1 MGGWRS
7 PVVVALLLLAVAASV
22 GAREVPPDADAA
34 RASPEAATGI
44 GSAAVAFG
52 RSDMVVA
59 AHPAAVVAARGV
71 LDAGGGAVDAAIA
84 AQLVLNLVEPQ
95 SSGIGGGGFMI
106 YSGPDGALLAYDG
119 RETAPADASE
129 DLFLEPDGG
138 VMGFFAAVDSGR
150 SVGVPGLLRMLEL
163 AHREHGRL
171 PWARLFAPAIE
182 LARSGFAVSP
192 RLHALLTGAL
202 ARIRRSESAA
212 AHYLDAQG
220 QPWPVGHVL
229 RDPAFAATL
238 ELIARE
244 GADAFYEGPIATALV
259 DAVRTDS
266 RGPGRISLADLAEYR
281 ALVRRPVCGPFRS
294 LTVCGAPPP
303 SSGGITLLQALGIF
317 ERLEPVAL
325 PDEPDLAMPALS
337 MHRLVESYRLAYAD
351 RSAWIADPD
360 FFAVPMEG
368 LLDGDYLSR
377 RAALVR
383 DDRSM
388 GAARAGRPPGAP
400 PAAAGPD
407 RSLGSTTHMAIV
419 DRRGE
424 AVSFTSSVE
433 HAFGNLTRVRGFLL
447 NNQLTDFELAPAGA
461 DGRPLANRVEP
472 RKRPRSTMAP
482 TLVFDE
488 EGRLLAALGSPGG
501 SQIVQFVGKA
511 LVAMTD
517 RGMPIHEAFAM
528 PNFGARAGASTMV
541 ESGKPGDP
549 IARSLAARGHDVTR
563 RPQASGLHGFVRNEA
578 RAGGPAPFAVDPDR
592 GRWAGAADPRREGV
606 AAGDQ

>member
-202 ARIRRSESAA
+202 GRIRRSESAA

-220 QPWPVGHVL
+220 RPWPVGHVL
-229 RDPAFAATL
+229 RDPA
-238 ELIARE
+238 
-244 GADAFYEGPIATALV
+244 
-259 DAVRTDS
+259 
-266 RGPGRISLADLAEYR
+266 
-281 ALVRRPVCGPFRS
+281 
-294 LTVCGAPPP
+294 
-303 SSGGITLLQALGIF
+303 
-317 ERLEPVAL
+317 
-325 PDEPDLAMPALS
+325 
-337 MHRLVESYRLAYAD
+337 D
-351 RSAWIADPD
+351 RK
-360 FFAVPMEG
+360 
-368 LLDGDYLSR
+368 
-377 RAALVR
+377 
-383 DDRSM
+383 
-388 GAARAGRPPGAP
+388 
-400 PAAAGPD
+400 
-407 RSLGSTTHMAIV
+407 
-419 DRRGE
+419 
-424 AVSFTSSVE
+424 SV
-433 HAFGNLTRVRGFLL
+433 V
-447 NNQLTDFELAPAGA
+447 
-461 DGRPLANRVEP
+461 
-472 RKRPRSTMAP
+472 
-482 TLVFDE
+482 
-488 EGRLLAALGSPGG
+488 
-501 SQIVQFVGKA
+501 
-511 LVAMTD
+511 
-517 RGMPIHEAFAM
+517 
-528 PNFGARAGASTMV
+528 
-541 ESGKPGDP
+541 
-549 IARSLAARGHDVTR
+549 
-563 RPQASGLHGFVRNEA
+563 
-578 RAGGPAPFAVDPDR
+578 
-592 GRWAGAADPRREGV
+592 
-606 AAGDQ
+606 